1 MSFIDFKED
10 NFHISFELNEEQ
22 QIYISQFLLV
32 GKSDVQGAFPLI
44 QVHVSGHNQ
53 NDHHARKHTG
63 SEPGSS
69 LRYHA
74 HRESENAQGKKLEID
89 LHSPAVHARWHL
101 QHFRGLQAARVWCDI
116 RNASAD
122 TIGLEY
128 VSSLTL
134 FAIDSLPWQKNSVL
148 HLPHNNWYGEAQWK
162 SATPPELGLDKVN
175 VFSLNRIAIE
185 NTGTWSSIGYL
196 PMAAFE
202 DTAAGTTLLWQ
213 IEHNGSWQWEIGD
226 FRNRL
231 YLQASGPTENENH
244 WWKQLLP
251 GETFTSV
258 PVAVSQVHGG
268 LQEALQEIT
277 RYRRQIMRPSQ
288 DNVQLPVIFNDYMNC
303 LSGDPTTEKLLPLID
318 AAAKAGC
325 EYFCIDCGWYSDGE
339 WWDGVGEWLP
349 SSARF
354 PGGIHEP
361 LEYIAAK
368 GMKSG
373 LWLELEV
380 MGIACPLAQKLPDE
394 CFFQRH
400 GKRVIDHQRYQL
412 DFRHPLVQEHAE
424 RIITRLV
431 EDYGVSYIKM
441 DYNINAG
448 SGTDYQAD
456 SSGDGLL
463 QHNRAYLAWLQKTMQ
478 RYPQLVIEN
487 CGSGGLRM
495 DYAMLQQHSIQSVT
509 DQTDYRLMAAI
520 AAAAASAVTPEQ
532 AAIWSYPLRE
542 GDREEVVMNMVN
554 SMLLRVHQSGHLAE
568 LSEERFALVQEGIA
582 LYKTF
587 REKIPHLQP
596 FWPLSMPTLSSPWL
610 AFGLRNEHEAWLAVW
625 RMDSEQ
631 GAMTIPL
638 AQLAT
643 ITCVYPQAEQSRCQP
658 ILQSSGACVF
668 LNQKMTA
675 RLFHLTFT
683 SEYTR

>member
-1 MSFIDFKED
+1 MSFLEFNED
-10 NFHISFELNEEQ
+10 NFHIIFEIDNEQ
-22 QIYISQFLLV
+22 RIYISQFLV
-32 GKSDVQGAFPLI
+32 NEQREAHGAFPLI
-44 QVHVSGHNQ
+44 QVHASGYNQ

-74 HRESENAQGKKLEID
+74 HHESENAQGKKLEID
-89 LHSPAVHARWHL
+89 LHGPAIHARWHL
-101 QHFRGLQAARVWCDI
+101 QHFRGLRSARVWCEI
-116 RNASAD
+116 ENVS
-122 TIGLEY
+122 TEVIGLEY
-128 VSSLTL
+128 VSSLAL
-134 FAIDSLPWQKNSVL
+134 LAIDSLPWENNSVL

-162 SATPPELGLDKVN
+162 SATPSQLGLDKVN
-175 VFSLNRIAIE
+175 RFSLDRIAIE
-185 NTGTWSSIGYL
+185 STGTWSSIGYL
-196 PMAAFE
+196 PVAAFE
-202 DTAAGTTLLWQ
+202 DKAAGTTLLWQ

-226 FRNRL
+226 FRDRL
-231 YLQASGPTENENH
+231 YLLVSGPTENENH
-244 WWKQLLP
+244 WWKPLAP

-258 PVAVSQVHGG
+258 PVAVSKVQGG

-277 RYRRQIMRPSQ
+277 RYRRRIMRPAL
-288 DNVQLPVIFNDYMNC
+288 DNKQLPVIFNDYMNC
-303 LSGDPTTEKLLPLID
+303 LSGDPTTAKLLPLID
-318 AAAKAGC
+318 AAAEAGC

-339 WWDGVGEWLP
+339 WWDGVGEWQP
-349 SSARF
+349 SPRRF
-354 PGGIHEP
+354 PGGIREP
-361 LEYIAAK
+361 LDHITAK

-380 MGIACPLAQKLPDE
+380 MGIACPLAQTLPDA

-412 DFRHPLVQEHAE
+412 DFRHPLVQAHAD
-424 RIITRLV
+424 RVITRLV
-431 EDYGVSYIKM
+431 EEYGISYIKM

-463 QHNRAYLAWLQKTMQ
+463 QHNRAYLGWLAKTMD

-495 DYAMLQQHSIQSVT
+495 DYAMLQLHSIQSVT

-554 SMLLRVHQSGHLAE
+554 SLLLRVHQSGHLAE
-568 LSEERFALVQEGIA
+568 LSGERLALVKEGIA

-596 FWPLSMPTLSSPWL
+596 FWPLGMPSFASPWL
-610 AFGLRNEHEAWLAVW
+610 AFGLRDEQQAWVAIW

-631 GAMTIPL
+631 ATMTLPM
-638 AQLAT
+638 ASVET
-643 ITCVYPQAEQSRCQP
+643 MTCVYPQAEQCRCLP
-658 ILQSSGACVF
+658 TRESQSVSVS
-668 LNQKMTA
+668 LPEKMTA
-675 RLFHLTFT
+675 RLFHLTFGN
-683 SEYTR
+683 

>member
-1 MSFIDFKED
+1 MSFMEFNED
-10 NFHISFELNEEQ
+10 NFHISFEIDKEQ
-22 QIYISQFLLV
+22 RIYINQFLLA
-32 GKSDVQGAFPLI
+32 DQREAHGAFPLI
-44 QVHVSGHNQ
+44 QVHASGYNQ

-69 LRYHA
+69 LRYHS
-74 HRESENAQGKKLEID
+74 HRECENALGRKLEID
-89 LHSPAVHARWHL
+89 LRGPVIHARWHL
-101 QHFRGLQAARVWCDI
+101 QHFRGLRSARIWCDI
-116 RNASAD
+116 HNAG
-122 TIGLEY
+122 TETLGLEY
-128 VSSLTL
+128 VSSLAL
-134 FAIDSLPWQKNSVL
+134 YAIDSRAWEKNSIL

-162 SATPPELGLDKVN
+162 SSTLPQLGLDKVN
-175 VFSLNRIAIE
+175 RFSLDRIAIE

-196 PMAAFE
+196 PCAAFE
-202 DTAAGTTLLWQ
+202 DKATKTTLLWQ

-226 FRNRL
+226 FNDRL
-231 YLQASGPTENENH
+231 YLQVSGPTENENH
-244 WWKQLLP
+244 WWKPLAA
-251 GETFTSV
+251 GETYTSV
-258 PVAVSQVHGG
+258 PVAITRVRGG

-277 RYRRQIMRPSQ
+277 RYRRRIMRPSQ

-318 AAAKAGC
+318 AAAEAGC

-354 PGGIHEP
+354 PGGIREP
-361 LEYIAAK
+361 LDYITAK

-380 MGIACPLAQKLPDE
+380 MGIACPLAQKLPDA

-412 DFRHPLVQEHAE
+412 DFRHPLVLEHAD
-424 RIITRLV
+424 RVIARLV
-431 EDYGVSYIKM
+431 EEYGVSYIKM

-448 SGTDYQAD
+448 SGTDYLAD
-456 SSGDGLL
+456 STGDGLL
-463 QHNRAYLAWLQKTMQ
+463 QHNRAYLGWLQKTLL

-542 GDREEVVMNMVN
+542 GNREEVVMNMVN
-554 SMLLRVHQSGHLAE
+554 SLLLRVHQSGHLAA
-568 LSEERFALVQEGIA
+568 LSPERFALVQEGIA
-582 LYKTF
+582 LYKTY

-596 FWPLSMPTLSSPWL
+596 FWPLGMPALSSPWL

-625 RMDSEQ
+625 RMDSDEETMALPIQ
-631 GAMTIPL
+631 QVEMMTCMYPL
-638 AQLAT
+638 
-643 ITCVYPQAEQSRCQP
+643 VEQSRCQP
-658 ILQSSGACVF
+658 MLQSQNVSIS
-668 LNQKMTA
+668 LPEKMTA
-675 RLFHLTFT
+675 RLFHLTFAA
-683 SEYTR
+683 

>member
-1 MSFIDFKED
+1 MSFLEFNED
-10 NFHISFELNEEQ
+10 NFHIIFEIDDEQ
-22 QIYISQFLLV
+22 QIYISQFLV
-32 GKSDVQGAFPLI
+32 NEQREAHGAFPLI
-44 QVHVSGHNQ
+44 QVHASGYNQ

-89 LHSPAVHARWHL
+89 LHGPAIHARWHL
-101 QHFRGLQAARVWCDI
+101 QHFRELRSARVWCEI
-116 RNASAD
+116 ENVSTEVIA
-122 TIGLEY
+122 LEY
-128 VSSLTL
+128 VSSLAL
-134 FAIDSLPWQKNSVL
+134 FAIDSLPWENNSVL

-162 SATPPELGLDKVN
+162 SATPSQLGLDKVN
-175 VFSLNRIAIE
+175 RFSLDRIAIE
-185 NTGTWSSIGYL
+185 STGTWSSIGYL
-196 PMAAFE
+196 PVAAFE
-202 DTAAGTTLLWQ
+202 DKAAGTTLLWQ

-226 FRNRL
+226 FRDRL
-231 YLQASGPTENENH
+231 YLLVSGPTENENH
-244 WWKQLLP
+244 WWKPLAS

-258 PVAVSQVHGG
+258 PVAVSKVQGG

-277 RYRRQIMRPSQ
+277 RYRRRIMRPAL
-288 DNVQLPVIFNDYMNC
+288 DNKQLPVIFNDYMNC
-303 LSGDPTTEKLLPLID
+303 LSGDPTTAKLLPLID
-318 AAAKAGC
+318 AAAESGC

-339 WWDGVGEWLP
+339 WWDGVGEWQP
-349 SSARF
+349 SPRRF
-354 PGGIHEP
+354 PGGIREP
-361 LEYIAAK
+361 LDYITTK

-380 MGIACPLAQKLPDE
+380 MGIACPLAQTLPDA

-412 DFRHPLVQEHAE
+412 DFRHPLVQAHAD
-424 RIITRLV
+424 RVITRLV
-431 EDYGVSYIKM
+431 EEYGISYIKM

-463 QHNRAYLAWLQKTMQ
+463 QHNRAYLGWLAKTMD

-495 DYAMLQQHSIQSVT
+495 DYAMMQLHSIQSVT

-554 SMLLRVHQSGHLAE
+554 SLLLRVHQSGHLAE
-568 LSEERFALVQEGIA
+568 LSGERLALVKEGIV
-582 LYKTF
+582 LYKSF

-596 FWPLSMPTLSSPWL
+596 FWPLGMPSFASPWL
-610 AFGLRNEHEAWLAVW
+610 AFGLRDEQQAWVAIW

-631 GAMTIPL
+631 ATMTLPM
-638 AQLAT
+638 ASVET
-643 ITCVYPQAEQSRCQP
+643 MTCVYPQAEQCRCLP
-658 ILQSSGACVF
+658 TCQSQSVSVS
-668 LNQKMTA
+668 LPEKMTA
-675 RLFHLTFT
+675 RLFHLTFGN
-683 SEYTR
+683 

>member
-1 MSFIDFKED
+1 MCFLEFREPCFYIDFD
-10 NFHISFELNEEQ
+10 IDAEEH
-22 QIYISQFLLV
+22 IYISRFTTT
-32 GKSDVQGAFPLI
+32 KNSESHGAFPLI
-44 QVHVSGHNQ
+44 QIHASGYNQ

-69 LRYHA
+69 LHYVT
-74 HRESENAQGKKLEID
+74 HRCLENDVGKKLEIVLQNET
-89 LHSPAVHARWHL
+89 LHACWHL
-101 QHFRGLQAARVWCDI
+101 QHFRGLQSARIWCEVSNI
-116 RNASAD
+116 ATES
-122 TIGLEY
+122 TGLEY
-128 VSSLTL
+128 VSSLAL
-134 FAIDSLPWQKNSVL
+134 FALDTPPWEKTSLL
-148 HLPHNNWYGEAQWK
+148 HLPHNAWYGEAQWK
-162 SATPPELGLDKVN
+162 SATLPTLGLDKVN
-175 VFSLNRIAIE
+175 RFSLNRISVE

-196 PMAAFE
+196 PCAAFE
-202 DTAAGTTLLWQ
+202 DLAAGTTLLWQ
-213 IEHNGSWQWEIGD
+213 IEHNGSWQWEISD
-226 FRNRL
+226 FRDRL
-231 YLQASGPTENENH
+231 YLQVSGPNENENH
-244 WWKQLLP
+244 WWKQLAP
-251 GETFTSV
+251 GERFSSV
-258 PVAVSQVHGG
+258 PVAISLVNGG

-277 RYRRQIMRPSQ
+277 RYRRQILRPSL
-288 DNVQLPVIFNDYMNC
+288 DNKRLPVIFNDYMNC

-318 AAAKAGC
+318 AAAAAGC

-354 PGGIHEP
+354 PDGIREP
-361 LEYIAAK
+361 LDYIISK
-368 GMKSG
+368 GMQPG

-380 MGIACPLAQKLPDE
+380 MGIACPLAQRLPDA

-412 DFRHPLVQEHAE
+412 DFRHPQVQEHAD
-424 RIITRLV
+424 RVITRLI
-431 EDYGVSYIKM
+431 EEYGISYIKM

-448 SGTDYQAD
+448 SGTEYNAD
-456 SSGDGLL
+456 SPGDGLL
-463 QHNRAYLAWLQKTMQ
+463 QHNRAYLNWLKKTMD

-509 DQTDYRLMAAI
+509 DQTDYRLMACI

-554 SMLLRVHQSGHLAE
+554 SLLLRIHQSGHLAE
-568 LSEERFALVQEGIA
+568 LDEKRFALVKEGIT

-596 FWPLSMPTLSSPWL
+596 FWPLGLPSFDSPWL
-610 AFGLRNEHEAWLAVW
+610 AFGLRNAKEGWLAVW
-625 RMDSEQ
+625 RMGSEQ
-631 GAMTIPL
+631 ETRALLLPL
-638 AQLAT
+638 LDK
-643 ITCVYPQAEQSRCQP
+643 ITCVYPTFDSERCQP
-658 ILQSSGACVF
+658 VIQGDSVNITLRDA
-668 LNQKMTA
+668 MTS

-683 SEYTR
+683 H